1 MINDILNDTERVSI
15 MNRTPS
21 TQERLE
27 ARFAYKVAAGLQEAA
42 DKTPHD
48 ISERL
53 KSARHQALAVRKK
66 PAPQTQAAQSVNVS
80 RSGSN
85 ASATLGGGPFS
96 PDGWAYRLSYLLP
109 ALALAWGLWTVM
121 QAPRA
126 AAPATQN
133 AEIAALADID
143 ADVLADE
150 LPPVAY
156 LESGFSAFA
165 KNELGP
171 NGTSVQ

>member
-1 MINDILNDTERVSI
+1 

-27 ARFAYKVAAGLQEAA
+27 ARFAYKVASGLQEAA

-53 KSARHQALAVRKK
+53 KSARHQALALRKK
-66 PAPQTQAAQSVNVS
+66 PATSLQAASSVNVS
-80 RSGSN
+80 RSGGS
-85 ASATLGGGPFS
+85 ASLSLGGPFGI
-96 PDGWAYRLSYLLP
+96 DGWAYRLSYLLP
-109 ALALAWGLWTVM
+109 ALALAVGIWTVM
-121 QAPRA
+121 QAPKA
-126 AAPATQN
+126 TAPQGDVVAF
-133 AEIAALADID
+133 AEID
-143 ADVLADE
+143 AEVLADE

-165 KNELGP
+165 KNDQ
-171 NGTSVQ
+171 SVEGSTTIQ